1 MSARIISFIL
11 ASVVSCL
18 SLMVPLR
25 AHAELSGSLIATT
38 NYISS
43 GYSKSDGN
51 PAIQA
56 NVDYEHNSGLYVG
69 AWASSIDFSD
79 DDHDDRSNIEVAPYL
94 GFWFRASP
102 DWSIDTTLTRYLYD
116 DKIFGR
122 NSDYNEVNLQ
132 VDFREIV
139 SARFAWS
146 DSLYNRGHSA
156 WDYELL
162 GRYPLTDVLEV
173 SAGLGVNKANE
184 VFEYN
189 YRYGN
194 AGITWFYHS
203 LAIDIRYAMAREFD
217 AIHVEEDSLISPQ
230 NVRNELVLS
239 ISVGF

>member
-1 MSARIISFIL
+1 MSVRIISFLL

-18 SLMVPLR
+18 SMMVPLYV
-25 AHAELSGSLIATT
+25 HAELSGSLIATT

-43 GYSKSDGN
+43 GYSKSDGD

-56 NVDYEHNSGLYVG
+56 NVDYEHYSGLYVG

-79 DDHDDRSNIEVAPYL
+79 NDHDDRSRIEVAPYV

-116 DKIFGR
+116 DNIFGR

-132 VDFREIV
+132 VDYQETV
-139 SARFAWS
+139 SARVAWS

-184 VFEYN
+184 IFEYN
-189 YRYGN
+189 YWYGN
-194 AGITWFYHS
+194 AGVTWFYHS
-203 LAIDIRYAMAREFD
+203 VAVDIRYATAREFD
-217 AIHVEEDSLISPQ
+217 EIHVEEDRVISPQ
-230 NVRNELVLS
+230 DVRNELVLS
-239 ISVGF
+239 ISVSF